1 MKKIISIALL
11 VVPGMAFAQS
21 APITNVNTLTNSVLG
36 IFNIIIYVL
45 VALAVVFIVYN
56 VVMYIVKGND
66 PEGKKA
72 ALSSVGWGLVG
83 LAVIVSIWGLVGILT
98 RSFQTVPATN
108 AIPNVSNSTGVGG
121 LPGNQV
127 PQLP

>member
-1 MKKIISIALL
+1 MKKIISIAFLL
-11 VVPGMAFAQS
+11 SPALAMAQTTA
-21 APITNVNTLTNSVLG
+21 ITDVNSLTNRVLG

-56 VVMYIVKGND
+56 IVMFMIRGND
-66 PEGKKA
+66 PA
-72 ALSSVGWGLVG
+72 AKTEALKGVGWGLVG

-98 RSFQTVPATN
+98 RSFSTTPTN
-108 AIPNVSNSTGVGG
+108 QAIPNVSNSTGVGG

-127 PQLP
+127 PQVQ